1 MTDVNAS
8 RSKCFYNYAE
18 ILITQENAT
27 MVKIFTTMLVALA
40 FSLTSALCV
49 GSDALKPSPETVVTC
64 QVFGGGIYKAIG
76 LSVATGINTDQC
88 IQPPDIALPC
98 SQCISSLEDQGCK
111 TLNVDSGVSN
121 IYPIVTYFLSCAK
134 P

>member
-1 MTDVNAS
+1 MKILTT
-8 RSKCFYNYAE
+8 
-18 ILITQENAT
+18 ILI
-27 MVKIFTTMLVALA
+27 ALA
-40 FSLTSALCV
+40 FSLTSVLSA
-49 GSDALKPSPETVVTC
+49 GSDALKPSPESVVTC
-64 QVFGGGIYKAIG
+64 QVFGGGAYKAIG

-111 TLNVDSGVSN
+111 TLNVDTGVSN
-121 IYPIVTYFLSCAK
+121 NFPIVTYFLSCAK